1 MESNSPSSERNLFG
15 RTSRVPNL
23 LPEIFSDSQ
32 LLNFTVFR
40 HNKKLIWFLCFLFAK
55 IFIDKLLCAI
65 RLLKFIVIIKVLRY
79 YVQTPATSENWQQF
93 GLQSLSPKLTSST
106 FLLDSRHSTYELDAQ
121 TWKLN
126 FWSRQQPF
134 GTCQF
139 LIAIH
144 FLFASTE
151 DSHAPRARLI
161 QRFDG
166 HESWRLPGRQTV
178 FHW

>member
-79 YVQTPATSENWQQF
+79 YVQTPATSENFSAVWSAKF
-93 GLQSLSPKLTSST
+93 EPKAHKFDFPVRFTAFDLRVRRSNLEVKLLKSTAAFRYMPVPYRYPFFIRQHRGFACTESSA
-106 FLLDSRHSTYELDAQ
+106 DSEIR
-121 TWKLN
+121 W
-126 FWSRQQPF
+126 P
-134 GTCQF
+134 
-139 LIAIH
+139 
-144 FLFASTE
+144 
-151 DSHAPRARLI
+151 
-161 QRFDG
+161 
-166 HESWRLPGRQTV
+166 
-178 FHW
+178 